1 MSQIMVYVPYN
12 SLANDLY
19 LHNYGQELCMP
30 NHFYGPAIREYYLLH
45 YIKKGKGLFKIGNA
59 TYSIRGGQGFLISP
73 NVITYYEADKYD
85 PWEYYWIG
93 FNGSKAESYMNK
105 TRLSV
110 NNPILT
116 NEHNDTF
123 TKLFDNLII
132 QTTLDHAKEIT
143 IIGHLYLILGK
154 LIEIYPKD
162 EKKTMNNSGSVN
174 SLARKEEYI
183 NKVIGFIEM
192 NYSNKVTVSQIAH
205 YIGLD
210 RSYLSSIFK
219 KYLDT
224 SIQEYLIQYRINKA
238 CDLFYN
244 KELSISDISRSVGY
258 DDPLLFSKIFKKYKG
273 ISPKKYRSMHI

>member
-45 YIKKGKGLFKIGNA
+45 YIKKGKGVFKIGNE
-59 TYSIRGGQGFLISP
+59 TYTITEGQGFLISP

-105 TRLSV
+105 TCLSV

-116 NEHNDTF
+116 NEHDGTF
-123 TKLFDNLII
+123 PILFNNLII
-132 QTTLDHAKEIT
+132 QTTLDRAKEIT

-154 LIEIYPKD
+154 LLDTYPKH
-162 EKKTMNNSGSVN
+162 EKKSMKNIGSIN

-183 NKVIGFIEM
+183 NK
-192 NYSNKVTVSQIAH
+192 
-205 YIGLD
+205 
-210 RSYLSSIFK
+210 
-219 KYLDT
+219 
-224 SIQEYLIQYRINKA
+224 
-238 CDLFYN
+238 
-244 KELSISDISRSVGY
+244 
-258 DDPLLFSKIFKKYKG
+258 
-273 ISPKKYRSMHI
+273 